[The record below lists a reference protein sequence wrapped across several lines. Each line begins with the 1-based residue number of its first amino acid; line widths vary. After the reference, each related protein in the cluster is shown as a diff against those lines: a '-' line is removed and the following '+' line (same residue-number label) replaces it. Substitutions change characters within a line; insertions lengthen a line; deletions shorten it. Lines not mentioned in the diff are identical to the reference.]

1 MNTIVH
7 SVSFSAVQKHS
18 PVDIYW
24 WCREQFGEMG
34 QGWWRSNARRAYDFY
49 QAKDATLFLLRWS

>member
-1 MNTIVH
+1 MEKIVH
-7 SVSFSAVQKHS
+7 SVSYDAVHQSS

-34 QGWWRSNARRAYDFY
+34 EGWWRSNQRREYDFY